1 MLVLLDA
8 VMMLVLLRMLP
19 QVAAVRCT
27 AFGLGMLARL
37 LFLTAAET
45 AAAASSFY
53 QPRDLFNEET
63 WKKVT
68 SQILKIGVLP
78 FDPALAI
85 VVDSGEHRRST
96 VSCLSRCTMRC

>member
-1 MLVLLDA
+1 
-8 VMMLVLLRMLP
+8 MMLMLLRLLP

-27 AFGLGMLARL
+27 AFGLEYKLLWMLARL

-68 SQILKIGVLP
+68 SQILKIGVLS